1 MDGAA
6 LGSKPT
12 GIMFNLPI
20 YERERERERESRGRL
35 ICYYF
40 PNFCRF
46 YLAQLIK
53 CLFIEEIWGSNSA
66 YTKKPIGVLI

>member
-20 YERERERERESRGRL
+20 YERERERERERVV
-35 ICYYF
+35 
-40 PNFCRF
+40 
-46 YLAQLIK
+46 
-53 CLFIEEIWGSNSA
+53 ED
-66 YTKKPIGVLI
+66 